1 MKAFKAYDI
10 RGIYNQDFT
19 KDDVYAIGFF
29 IPKLLQADK
38 VLVGR
43 DVRSS
48 SEEIFTAL
56 CSGITDAGADAVSL
70 GLTTTPM
77 VYYATAKYGYD
88 ASVQITASHNPKEY
102 NGMKISRTGALPV
115 GGDSGLKELEQ
126 MVLRE
131 TVQPVPSEKRG
142 TVREFDAKSDYI
154 SFMKQYLPDISS
166 LKVTVDCSNGMA
178 NVLIKELLGDS
189 PRYLYDTLDG
199 TFPNHEPNPL
209 EEENVADL
217 KKAVLENGSDIGVI
231 FDGDAD
237 RVMFVDENGRFIQ
250 PDLITAVIGTSLLR
264 KNTGDGKPA
273 VLQDIRT
280 SRSVTEYLEKLGAE
294 VHTWKVGHAFAKM
307 KMREINAVFGG
318 ELAGHYYFRDFYN
331 CDSGILASL
340 LVLDA
345 AAQLKEQGRTFSGL
359 IDSIITYAGSG
370 EINFRI
376 ERKDEAIEAL
386 KVHFT
391 EQEAPEKLLDIDG
404 YRIEYR
410 DWWFNVRPSNTE
422 PYLRLVTE
430 AKTPE
435 MLQEKLEEIRG
446 VLKQFE

>member
-1 MKAFKAYDI
+1 
-10 RGIYNQDFT
+10 
-19 KDDVYAIGFF
+19 
-29 IPKLLQADK
+29 
-38 VLVGR
+38 
-43 DVRSS
+43 
-48 SEEIFTAL
+48 
-56 CSGITDAGADAVSL
+56 
-70 GLTTTPM
+70 
-77 VYYATAKYGYD
+77 
-88 ASVQITASHNPKEY
+88 VQITASHNPKEY